1 MKTVGIIG
9 GGQLGRMMTIS
20 AKQMGL
26 NVIVL
31 DPTPNS
37 PCGQV
42 ADKQI
47 VANYDNLNKLEE
59 LCKLSDVVTY
69 EFENI
74 PYEVVENFEAK
85 YNIPQGHKP
94 LKLSQHRFVEK
105 TSAID
110 AGLKCGKFKLV
121 KNKEELDLATKNI
134 GYPCVLKTCTGGY
147 DGKGQVVLKKELDLK
162 ECYEL
167 IKNKECILEEFINF
181 DKEISVIV
189 TRSINGEVSVLPVSE
204 NIHKNNILHMS
215 VIPSNISSMLSEKAK
230 RMALQLIEKLE
241 LIGTLAVEMFVC
253 GDDVYF
259 NEMAPR
265 PHNSG
270 HYSIEGCYTSQFE
283 QHIRA
288 ILGMKL
294 GSTELKHNTI
304 MINVLG
310 QHLEG
315 MEKLM
320 KSDDFKNCK
329 IHLYGKEEAK
339 YNRKMGHV
347 TFINTEYKY
356 IVNVLKKYWT

>member
-47 VANYDNLNKLEE
+47 IANFNDVDKIEE

-74 PYEVVENFEAK
+74 PYEVVKKLEVK

-94 LKLSQHRFVEK
+94 LKLSQHRYVEK
-105 TSAID
+105 SAAID
-110 AGLKCGKFKLV
+110 AGLNCGKFKLV
-121 KNKEELDLATKNI
+121 SNKEELDEAIKVI

-147 DGKGQVVLKKELDLK
+147 DGKGQVVIKETLDLK
-162 ECYEL
+162 EGYEL
-167 IKNKECILEEFINF
+167 IKYKECILEEFINF

-204 NIHKNNILHMS
+204 NIHENNILHIS
-215 VIPSNISSMLSEKAK
+215 IVPGNISTGLSKKAK
-230 RMALQLIEKLE
+230 DMALHLIKKLE
-241 LIGTLAVEMFVC
+241 LVGTLAVEMFVC
-253 GDDVYF
+253 GDNVYF

-294 GSTELKHNTI
+294 GSTKLKHNTI
-304 MINVLG
+304 MVNVLG

-315 MEKLM
+315 IEKLIN
-320 KSDDFKNCK
+320 SDDFKNSK

-339 YNRKMGHV
+339 HNRKMGHV
-347 TFINTEYKY
+347 TFIDTEYKY